1 VSTTIGKILGRTAGA
16 SPLQRELLFAGA
28 ALLTGLL
35 LMPIL
40 VWIAGRM
47 TLGEYTHGGLFALWG
62 DYLRGLASGELAF
75 WIMLLGPYGF
85 LLLGRITARVAR

>member
-1 VSTTIGKILGRTAGA
+1 MSTTIGKILGRTASA
-16 SPLQRELLFAGA
+16 NPLQRELVLAGA
-28 ALLTGLL
+28 ALLTGLV

-47 TLGEYTHGGLFALWG
+47 TLGDYTHGGLFALWG
-62 DYLRGLASGELAF
+62 DYLRGLAGGELAF

-85 LLLGRITARVAR
+85 LMLGRLALRLAR